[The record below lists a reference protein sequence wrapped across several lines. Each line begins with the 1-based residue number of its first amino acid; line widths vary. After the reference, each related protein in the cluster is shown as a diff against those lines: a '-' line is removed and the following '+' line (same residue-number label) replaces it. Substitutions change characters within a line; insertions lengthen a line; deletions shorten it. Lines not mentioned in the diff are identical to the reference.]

1 MHSLSLLLSL
11 FQVKSNEQE
20 NRVEIYQKIVEV
32 LDPPVSKL
40 RDFMYFQVM
49 GYHGNTLLQT
59 ISNLMKITFIIY
71 RLKSL

>member
-49 GYHGNTLLQT
+49 G
-59 ISNLMKITFIIY
+59 
-71 RLKSL
+71 